1 MSAQLNKEGPYFGIT
16 VMRNGVL
23 EGAKSNAPRD
33 RVKRFITQTP
43 GANLEQISKEL
54 RMTENMAGN
63 AIERLSQAG
72 EIYLSPQTGGWH
84 AGERRKAP
92 RGLINSIWHFADN
105 HAHA

>member
-16 VMRNGVL
+16 VMRNGILV
-23 EGAKSNAPRD
+23 GAKSSSPRD

-63 AIERLSQAG
+63 AIQRLAQDG
-72 EIYLSPQTGGWH
+72 EIYLDQGTGSWY
-84 AGERRKAP
+84 AGERRKTP
-92 RGLINSIWHFADN
+92 VGLINSIWHFADR
-105 HAHA
+105 HAYQ